1 VTRGLEIFHRNLM
14 LWKKDDDGQPLIE
27 KPTKTKMIM
36 PMSFISEEG
45 LFMEDV
51 DESEEAQPSS
61 SLAFM
66 EEMME
71 QAY

>member
-1 VTRGLEIFHRNLM
+1 M
-14 LWKKDDDGQPLIE
+14 IE